1 MDFGYYIALY
11 SHQETHNKWANQ
23 RAWIF
28 ELRAEI
34 SSILP
39 NYFLGRLPT
48 IPLKHNHLYINVV
61 TMVPTTSSVRMTHIH
76 AQFDVVYISL
86 TTPIKLRC
94 KHCKTKPLVDKIK
107 GSTFRS
113 VIIISSLWRR

>member
-1 MDFGYYIALY
+1 MDFGYYIVLY
-11 SHQETHNKWANQ
+11 SYQETHNKWANQ

-39 NYFLGRLPT
+39 NYFLGRPST
-48 IPLKHNHLYINVV
+48 IPSKHNHLYINVV
-61 TMVPTTSSVRMTHIH
+61 TMAPTISSVRMTHIH
-76 AQFDVVYISL
+76 AQFDVVHTSSITS
-86 TTPIKLRC
+86 IKLQC
-94 KHCKTKPLVDKIK
+94 KHSKTKPLVDKIK